1 MTTTTID
8 KELVFE
14 DYVRILRAKNG
25 EYERRPKDEMSQ
37 LTSYFAKDYLR
48 TDKSGAIWLTR
59 KGVDV
64 LLAVGCDPLR
74 PKEFLENY
82 PHLLDGMQH
91 DS

>member
-1 MTTTTID
+1 MTTNKID
-8 KELVFE
+8 TDLTYQ

-25 EYERRPKDEMSQ
+25 EYERRSKDEMNQ
-37 LTSYFAKDYLR
+37 LLSYFEKDYLN

-74 PKEFLENY
+74 PQEYLDNY